1 MSADRFPHAPC
12 RETDQ
17 DLWFPKLGDRHSPE
31 QAKRICRICPHVS
44 ACLEYALAMPA
55 NPEGV
60 WGATTMRQR
69 AQVRR

>member
-1 MSADRFPHAPC
+1 MS
-12 RETDQ
+12 TDVE
-17 DLWFPKLGDRHSPE
+17 DT
-31 QAKRICRICPHVS
+31 
-44 ACLEYALAMPA
+44 LEYALAMPA

>member
-1 MSADRFPHAPC
+1 MS
-12 RETDQ
+12 TDVE
-17 DLWFPKLGDRHSPE
+17 DT
-31 QAKRICRICPHVS
+31 
-44 ACLEYALAMPA
+44 LEYALAMPS